1 MIWHFTAHTINCVCH
16 SIRWMFRVLGMCNF
30 GLLLRSGAKIF
41 HETINPKSHSKCS
54 TVHTSTLIKIFF
66 IHFSYLCWQVFF
78 LNFCFKRISTK
89 IPIHEGK
96 ENRTRSN
103 ALAETFHQ
111 QLFIDMCLDIKYSNG
126 FCANTLWNFRK
137 QINPWW
143 PQSNK

>member
-1 MIWHFTAHTINCVCH
+1 
-16 SIRWMFRVLGMCNF
+16 MFRVLGMCNF

-54 TVHTSTLIKIFF
+54 TVYTSSLIKIFVSYF
-66 IHFSYLCWQVFF
+66 ILIAGKLF
-78 LNFCFKRISTK
+78 K
-89 IPIHEGK
+89 IPALRESLQIPIQEGK

-137 QINPWW
+137 QINP
-143 PQSNK
+143 